1 MEDTEA
7 ALNRTKINKATGPDN
22 IPPWILRDFSH
33 ILSRPLAAIYNSSLR
48 EGVLP
53 DLWKTA
59 TVVPLPKKHPPT
71 VIEKDIRPISLTPI
85 VAKTFESLVLRW
97 VDAIIT
103 DKIDP
108 KQFGCMKGTG
118 TTDAL
123 IELMHKWFQ
132 ATDKPE
138 TFIRILLLDYTKGFD
153 LINHNILLEKLL
165 NMDIPVHI
173 VRWVAAF
180 LLNRSHRV
188 KVGPHMSDE
197 GSPNGGVPQG
207 TLSGPK
213 SFLVQMNDLQTPC
226 DIVKYVDDS
235 TIYEICNYNSISNIQ
250 DSADVA
256 LKWSKDND
264 MRINSSKTKEMV
276 ISFNKRY
283 DFNSSLPNICID
295 NEQIERVDQVNILGV
310 TVSNDLSWNIHID
323 NIIAKASKRMY
334 MLYQLK
340 RSGINQ
346 NDLLTI
352 YVSVIRPVL
361 EYACPVWHSCLP
373 KYLSDNIEFIQ
384 KRSLKTIYPGN
395 DYSTCLTL
403 CGLPTLF
410 IRRKTLCEAYFNK
423 IKRNDHKLHDLLPAE
438 RNVQYDFRNMNILP
452 VPYARTNR
460 FKNSFIPWCLNH
472 FQ

>member
-1 MEDTEA
+1 
-7 ALNRTKINKATGPDN
+7 
-22 IPPWILRDFSH
+22 
-33 ILSRPLAAIYNSSLR
+33 
-48 EGVLP
+48 
-53 DLWKTA
+53 
-59 TVVPLPKKHPPT
+59 
-71 VIEKDIRPISLTPI
+71 
-85 VAKTFESLVLRW
+85 
-97 VDAIIT
+97 
-103 DKIDP
+103 
-108 KQFGCMKGTG
+108 
-118 TTDAL
+118 
-123 IELMHKWFQ
+123 
-132 ATDKPE
+132 
-138 TFIRILLLDYTKGFD
+138 
-153 LINHNILLEKLL
+153 
-165 NMDIPVHI
+165 MDIPVHI
-173 VRWVAAF
+173 VRWMAAF
-180 LLNRSHRV
+180 LLNRSHGV

-213 SFLVQMNDLQTPC
+213 SFLVQINDLQTPC

-250 DSADVA
+250 DSA

-295 NEQIERVDQVNILGV
+295 NEQIERVDQVKILGV

-410 IRRKTLCEAYFNK
+410 TRRKTLCEAYFNK